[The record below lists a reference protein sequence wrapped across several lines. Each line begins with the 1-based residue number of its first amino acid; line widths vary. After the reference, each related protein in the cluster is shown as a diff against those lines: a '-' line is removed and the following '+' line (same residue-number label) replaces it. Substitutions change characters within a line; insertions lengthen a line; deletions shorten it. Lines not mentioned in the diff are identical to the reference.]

1 MFSVV
6 SVLATIVYFGLLAFL
21 VLMWVRI
28 VFDWVRVLRRGW
40 RPRGVALVVAELS
53 FTVTDPSVRIVR
65 RLVKPIRFGEAAL
78 DFSSSIVLLLC
89 LVLMYVVGSV
99 R

>member
-1 MFSVV
+1 VISIVSIVATVV
-6 SVLATIVYFGLLAFL
+6 FFALVLFL

-28 VFDWVRVLRRGW
+28 LLDWVRVLRRGW
-40 RPRGVALVVAELS
+40 RPRGAVLLLAEVS
-53 FTVTDPSVRIVR
+53 FTVTDPPVRVARRIVR
-65 RLVKPIRFGEAAL
+65 PIRFGEASL

-89 LVLMYVVGSV
+89 LVLMYVVGSF